1 MVDLDNILRQS
12 LAQQQAKSAAQ
23 TQPETGTPEPE
34 ARQEPIPAKQELK
47 DSETAVPP
55 PVEKR
60 KREVRS
66 RGKETGEDPGAT
78 SKPPRNRASRDAK
91 ESDMAEIVAPY
102 RPTWSAGDST
112 VHLLTEVY
120 LKLRTFSMFHG
131 VPISALIGYIVDQY
145 LQKNWNPD
153 MDVLLKLLKD
163 KKI

>member
-23 TQPETGTPEPE
+23 TKPETGTPEPE
-34 ARQEPIPAKQELK
+34 TRQEPIPAKEEPK
-47 DSETAVPP
+47 DPETVLPP

-60 KREVRS
+60 KREERS
-66 RGKETGEDPGAT
+66 RGKETGDDPGAT
-78 SKPPRNRASRDAK
+78 SKPPRKRASRDAR

-112 VHLLTEVY
+112 VHLQTGVY

-131 VPISALIGYIVDQY
+131 VSISALIGYIADQY